1 MVNPDVTADWVNVD
15 RWPDTDSK
23 NRVFEV
29 FRKLATLDIVQ
40 LGAIQGDG
48 LPYLRFSAEA
58 QQVFDTWRTELE
70 RRLRAD
76 DDHPVVISHLAKYR
90 SLMPSLALLLH
101 VIDCV
106 DRRTGGPVSAEAA
119 RKAIAW
125 CMYLEAHARR
135 VYQSLTAASVTAA
148 TVLAAKLRAREV
160 PTPFRVRTVRLKG
173 WAGLTDGETIELG
186 LELLEELGWV
196 RRVDVKPSVRG
207 GRPTVEYLVNPAVMA
222 SIKGSPFP
230 EGFGGFGGGSPQ
242 GNPLARAGSTLT
254 ESSSSS
260 SSSPPRSDIPT
271 PSPR

>member
-1 MVNPDVTADWVNVD
+1 
-15 RWPDTDSK
+15 
-23 NRVFEV
+23 
-29 FRKLATLDIVQ
+29 
-40 LGAIQGDG
+40 
-48 LPYLRFSAEA
+48 
-58 QQVFDTWRTELE
+58 
-70 RRLRAD
+70 
-76 DDHPVVISHLAKYR
+76 
-90 SLMPSLALLLH
+90 MPSLALLLH

-260 SSSPPRSDIPT
+260 SSSPPRSDIPPGT
-271 PSPR
+271 NLRNLRNPEPKVERDGATSAVPTLAERARAIQRERAERGHGDEPHEPS